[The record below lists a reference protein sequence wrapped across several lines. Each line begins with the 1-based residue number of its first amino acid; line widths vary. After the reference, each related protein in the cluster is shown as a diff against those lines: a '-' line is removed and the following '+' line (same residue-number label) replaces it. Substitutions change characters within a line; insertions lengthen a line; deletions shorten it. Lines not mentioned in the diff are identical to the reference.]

1 MLERV
6 LIGWDIGG
14 AHVKACRMER
24 GEVVA
29 VAQWSLPAVARHRT
43 PAARAGPG
51 RRALARRWSTQ
62 PTQ

>member
-24 GEVVA
+24 GEVDGRSALVRVA
-29 VAQWSLPAVARHRT
+29 GREVDVRRRVEAPAVRAR
-43 PAARAGPG
+43 G
-51 RRALARRWSTQ
+51 RDCDHLG
-62 PTQ
+62 